1 MKSKPCDEDVAGLNK
16 DCEEGAVAG
25 DVDGSSCEGSSLRD
39 YNPAGGS
46 RGSAD

>member
-25 DVDGSSCEGSSLRD
+25 DVNGSSCDGSLKD

-46 RGSAD
+46 GGRAD

>member
-1 MKSKPCDEDVAGLNK
+1 MRSKPCDEDVAGLNK

-25 DVDGSSCEGSSLRD
+25 DVDGSSCEGSLKD

>member
-16 DCEEGAVAG
+16 DCEEGAVTG
-25 DVDGSSCEGSSLRD
+25 DVSGSSGESSLRD